1 HPHPGWGA
9 VPPPST
15 ATLAARR
22 LRGRHASAPIV
33 GEVAAAALAARCA
46 LARPRLGGETGS
58 ARAWAPRARSGVRDR
73 SPTASLSERKHHD
86 AGEHERRSRGAREP
100 DLFRK
105 EPAREQRRD
114 HDRRRTHR
122 EHWRSR
128 PAPERKQPE
137 RERAEIRDGGGP
149 HPAL

>member
-1 HPHPGWGA
+1 AGDVPHADAARPRALHRPRRVGGACRRLRDPGPRREPRRANRRRLPERRRPARSAARPPAREALRRGVRVRLSTRARRRTRAHPHPGWGA

-58 ARAWAPRARSGVRDR
+58 ARAWAPR
-73 SPTASLSERKHHD
+73 
-86 AGEHERRSRGAREP
+86 
-100 DLFRK
+100 
-105 EPAREQRRD
+105 
-114 HDRRRTHR
+114 
-122 EHWRSR
+122 
-128 PAPERKQPE
+128 
-137 RERAEIRDGGGP
+137 
-149 HPAL
+149 